1 MATHE
6 RSREADA
13 PAERVWR
20 IWSDPSTWPSWNP
33 DVVAISLDGPFAT
46 GTTGKMTTKAGGTH
60 AIRLA
65 EVQEGRSFQLETA
78 PVPLATFAFRCAVA
92 PRGDHASRI
101 SQSVT
106 MRGPLGPIF
115 SAMMGRRLA
124 DGFEPLLGGLA
135 KAAAGTAP
143 DHDGGSR

>member
-1 MATHE
+1 MSKSAMPVRHIGDAALESGRGHRSRRFTVATHE

-33 DVVAISLDGPFAT
+33 DVVSISLDGPFAA

-60 AIRLA
+60 TIRLA

-78 PVPLATFAFRCAVA
+78 PVPLATFTFRCV
-92 PRGDHASRI
+92 
-101 SQSVT
+101 V
-106 MRGPLGPIF
+106 
-115 SAMMGRRLA
+115 
-124 DGFEPLLGGLA
+124 
-135 KAAAGTAP
+135 
-143 DHDGGSR
+143 